1 MCIRR
6 CTPFETMFVVP
17 SREDLLCQY
26 ISPRRSCTTKYD
38 TIILLFRVTFSVNLP
53 SFSCSF
59 SSVSVLDRLFAPARL
74 VAARL
79 ASLLYFVARACCEKL
94 FGSETYT
101 VVKLLRNRTTQEP
114 LRFCGCVVHLEMNHC
129 LSRTVTG

>member
-17 SREDLLCQY
+17 SRKDLLCQY

-38 TIILLFRVTFSVNLP
+38 TIILLFRVTSVNFP

-59 SSVSVLDRLFAPARL
+59 SSVSVLHRPIAPAWL

-79 ASLLYFVARACCEKL
+79 ASLLYSVARACCEKL
-94 FGSETYT
+94 FGSETYA